1 MNKRTFLLSL
11 LFVAGSINHL
21 SAQQSEPVR
30 KQLDSST
37 YGIVASAHPLATEA
51 GNLMLKKGGNAVDS
65 EAGFKPS
72 TLKTAANHKA
82 LMQQHKSHQDM

>member
-51 GNLMLKKGGNAVDS
+51 GNLMLKKGGNAFDAIAAASFMLAVT
-65 EAGFKPS
+65 EPS
-72 TLKTAANHKA
+72 MSGLGGRLQAI
-82 LMQQHKSHQDM
+82 